1 MASPS
6 GTISQRSKM
15 FRNYLTAALRHLAR
29 NKLYVGISVGGLS
42 IGFAAAIL
50 IGLFVRDELTHEHFL
65 PGYDRLFLLSE
76 TVYISGQAP
85 IVTPTSQPELAA
97 PLSLNFPE
105 VRAVVRLMPTDTSL
119 RHGNVEAPEKVYWAD
134 PSFFSVLPLPVI
146 AGNPATALTTPDG
159 IVLTRSLARK
169 YFHEDDP
176 IGGVIEIDRKHPM
189 RVTAVIEDLP
199 ANTHLDLQVIASGL
213 ASFSDLAAFEA
224 EPARFGDSDSAY
236 TYVRV
241 DPAASIDALVRRI
254 PDFGRRQLRRL
265 STVGV
270 GLDLRLIPL
279 PEVHLTP
286 FTQRLMRPVGDRA
299 TVYALSIVGVLVL
312 VVASINFVNLM
323 TARAGRRAVE
333 VGIRKC
339 NGATRRNLIVQFMGE
354 SMLYSALGMLGAL
367 ALAELTLP
375 ALNAFLTRSMTLH
388 YSSDGTLAATLLGVT
403 VLLGALAGAYPAL
416 VLSSF
421 SPSIVLK
428 SSTVPASGTGWVRQ
442 ALVMLQFA
450 ILIGLIVSTTVVY
463 RQVEFARNEG
473 LRLDTDQVLLVASTC
488 AEALRDEVAALHGV
502 RSVACSQ
509 GHALNFVEG
518 NYLFLLQD
526 GTQVFL
532 TSASV
537 GFGFLELYGQRPL
550 AGRFFSERHP
560 GDALPPDFFP
570 QPSRPPNLSL
580 RQTPEGHVV
589 LNESAAR
596 KAGFATP
603 AAAVGQLIFG
613 YGNRPLEIIGVVPDF
628 ALDAIHKLI
637 SPAVYGVYPPSFEY
651 LSVKLNGREIPETLA
666 SIDRLW
672 TRLGDPTPIRRFF
685 LDERVQTLYL
695 DVTRRA
701 RLFAIMAV
709 VTVFIACLGLF
720 GLAAFTAA
728 RRTKEIGIRKA
739 LGAGRGDIVRLLM
752 WQFARPVLV
761 ASLFAWPMAGYAM
774 LRWLQGF
781 AYHVNLEPAIFLGA
795 STLALAIA
803 LLTVTVHTVQMVRA
817 KPVRSLRYE

>member
-1 MASPS
+1 
-6 GTISQRSKM
+6 
-15 FRNYLTAALRHLAR
+15 
-29 NKLYVGISVGGLS
+29 
-42 IGFAAAIL
+42 
-50 IGLFVRDELTHEHFL
+50 
-65 PGYDRLFLLSE
+65 
-76 TVYISGQAP
+76 
-85 IVTPTSQPELAA
+85 
-97 PLSLNFPE
+97 
-105 VRAVVRLMPTDTSL
+105 
-119 RHGNVEAPEKVYWAD
+119 
-134 PSFFSVLPLPVI
+134 
-146 AGNPATALTTPDG
+146 
-159 IVLTRSLARK
+159 
-169 YFHEDDP
+169 
-176 IGGVIEIDRKHPM
+176 
-189 RVTAVIEDLP
+189 
-199 ANTHLDLQVIASGL
+199 
-213 ASFSDLAAFEA
+213 
-224 EPARFGDSDSAY
+224 
-236 TYVRV
+236 
-241 DPAASIDALVRRI
+241 
-254 PDFGRRQLRRL
+254 
-265 STVGV
+265 
-270 GLDLRLIPL
+270 
-279 PEVHLTP
+279 
-286 FTQRLMRPVGDRA
+286 MRPVGDRA

-339 NGATRRNLIVQFMGE
+339 NGATRGNLIVQFMGE

>member
-1 MASPS
+1 
-6 GTISQRSKM
+6 M
-15 FRNYLTAALRHLAR
+15 FRNYFTAALRNLAR
-29 NKLYVGISVGGLS
+29 NKLYVGITVGGLS

-50 IGLFVRDELTHEHFL
+50 IALFVRDELTHEHFL
-65 PGYDRLFLLSE
+65 PGYERTFLLSE
-76 TVYISGQAP
+76 TAYIGGQAP
-85 IVTPTSQPELAA
+85 IVTPTTQPELASA
-97 PLSLNFPE
+97 LSLEFPE
-105 VRAVVRLMPTDTSL
+105 VRAVVRLMPTETSL
-119 RHGNVEAPEKVYWAD
+119 RRGNVEAPEKLYWAD

-146 AGNPATALTTPDG
+146 AGNPATALATPDG
-159 IVLTRSLARK
+159 IVLTRSIAHK

-176 IGGVIEIDRKHPM
+176 IGRVIEIDRKHPM
-189 RVTAVIEDLP
+189 RVTAIIEDLP

-213 ASFSDLAAFEA
+213 ASYSDLAAFEA
-224 EPARFGDSDSAY
+224 DPARFGDSDSAY

-241 DPAASIDALVRRI
+241 DPAASIDALMKRI

-265 STVGV
+265 STVRVGV
-270 GLDLRLIPL
+270 DVRLIPL
-279 PEVHLTP
+279 REVHLTP
-286 FTQRLMRPVGDRA
+286 FTQRLMRPSGDRA
-299 TVYALSIVGVLVL
+299 TVYSLSIVGVLVL
-312 VVASINFVNLM
+312 LVASINFVNLM

-333 VGIRKC
+333 VGVRKSA
-339 NGATRRNLIVQFMGE
+339 GATRGNLLVQFMGE
-354 SMLYSALGMLGAL
+354 SMLYSAFGMMGAL
-367 ALAELTLP
+367 VLAELTLP

-388 YSSDGTLAATLLGVT
+388 YSSDGTLAASLLGAT

-428 SSTVPASGTGWVRQ
+428 SSTVPASGTGTVRQ

-488 AEALRDEVAALHGV
+488 GGALRDEVAALHGV
-502 RSVACSQ
+502 RAAACSQ
-509 GHALNFVEG
+509 SHALNFVEG
-518 NYLFLLQD
+518 NYLFTLQD
-526 GTQVFL
+526 GTRLFL
-532 TSASV
+532 TSASI
-537 GFGFLELYGQRPL
+537 GFGFLELYGQKPL
-550 AGRFFSERHP
+550 AGRFFSEDHP
-560 GDALPPDFFP
+560 GDALPADFFNGWTAR
-570 QPSRPPNLSL
+570 QLSDL
-580 RQTPEGHVV
+580 SPGQVPVGRLV

-596 KAGFATP
+596 KAGFRTP
-603 AAAVGQLIFG
+603 AEAVGKTLFG
-613 YGNRPLEIIGVVPDF
+613 YGNRPLEIIGVVRDF
-628 ALDAIHKLI
+628 ALDSIHKLI
-637 SPAVYGVYPPSFEY
+637 SPAVYGVFPPSFEY

-672 TRLGDPTPIRRFF
+672 ARLGDPAPIRRFF

-701 RLFAIMAV
+701 RLFAIMAA

-720 GLAAFTAA
+720 GLAAFTAE

-739 LGAGRGDIVRLLM
+739 LGAGRSDIVRLLM
-752 WQFARPVLV
+752 WQFARPVV
-761 ASLFAWPMAGYAM
+761 IASLFAWPVAAYVM

-795 STLALAIA
+795 SALALAIA
-803 LLTVTVHTVQMVRA
+803 LLTVTVHTVQMARA
-817 KPVRSLRYE
+817 KPVTSLRYE